1 EFFLFLSCI
10 GYTKAVY
17 IMSLSERQHKKNP
30 LGHKGFEK
38 GLFYELCSFLNILDM
53 TGVSQDLGGRRMYKK
68 SAFYTYAISQ

>member
-1 EFFLFLSCI
+1 
-10 GYTKAVY
+10 
-17 IMSLSERQHKKNP
+17 M
-30 LGHKGFEK
+30 GHKGFEK